1 MYVEKNTKHVYI
13 FSIIVDSLYCV
24 QHNLLLCFRD
34 ELSKFMEKLGAT
46 PPGSMTLTTNL
57 SKPFTRLDKYP
68 SLLKELERH
77 IEVMILLI
85 VCSLYEY

>member
-1 MYVEKNTKHVYI
+1 MFAKLYMCVV
-13 FSIIVDSLYCV
+13 VDTCRQYCV
-24 QHNLLLCFRD
+24 KHNLLLCFRD

-77 IEVMILLI
+77 IEVMI
-85 VCSLYEY
+85 